1 MYEIIEK
8 IGKGNRG
15 EVFKVEFKGKIA
27 ALKWFKNDLAV
38 KEFNILKL
46 LNGVY
51 APKPFFLGKHYFI
64 MEYIDGKPLKNLD
77 KLQYYNSL
85 KMAFEGAYYL
95 DKLGIFHKQLGRYYH
110 IFTLQGG
117 IGEEEIGKRKGRDEE
132 KRKKRGGREVGIKF
146 IDFERAVI
154 TKNPRN
160 FLQLVGYYLQRD
172 DNFDK
177 TKLSELIVKYKNNP
191 LSGVEFVRKIFD
203 EVINKKI

>member
-8 IGKGNRG
+8 IGEGNRG

-38 KEFNILKL
+38 KEFNVLKL

-51 APKPFFLGKHYFI
+51 APKPLFLGKQYFI

-95 DKLGIFHKQLGRYYH
+95 DKFGIFHKQLGRYYH
-110 IFTLQGG
+110 ILTLNNQ
-117 IGEEEIGKRKGRDEE
+117 
-132 KRKKRGGREVGIKF
+132 VKF

-160 FLQLVGYYLQRD
+160 FLQLIGYYLQRD
-172 DNFDK
+172 ENFDK
-177 TKLSELIVKYKNNP
+177 SKLSDLVIKYKNNP
-191 LSGVEFVRKIFD
+191 LSGVEFVREIFD
-203 EVINKKI
+203 EVINQKI